1 MIHMPFEE
9 CTITLHD
16 VAYQLGLPIDGK
28 AISGCLTDFEK
39 VLPADATED
48 TICIYARVYI
58 MMLLSTQLFGDK
70 SANRWATYLPTS
82 DQKEQRIIQF
92 CLALDR
98 LGGRDIVWEPY
109 AALDVLAVVHPEILA
124 EEHSRLWRAVTSLIY
139 FAMIEWDQVDRVFP
153 QLGGIQHVPE
163 PTLNIDWLHEKD
175 GRCGDRWF
183 LSYFQIWQGR

>member
-70 SANRWATYLPTS
+70 SANRVHIRWLSFMARLDEMGTYS
-82 DQKEQRIIQF
+82 W
-92 CLALDR
+92 
-98 LGGRDIVWEPY
+98 GS
-109 AALDVLAVVHPEILA
+109 AALAWLYRCMCRVANKNATNLAGL
-124 EEHSRLWRAVTSLIY
+124 L
-139 FAMIEWDQVDRVFP
+139 
-153 QLGGIQHVPE
+153 
-163 PTLNIDWLHEKD
+163 
-175 GRCGDRWF
+175 
-183 LSYFQIWQGR
+183 